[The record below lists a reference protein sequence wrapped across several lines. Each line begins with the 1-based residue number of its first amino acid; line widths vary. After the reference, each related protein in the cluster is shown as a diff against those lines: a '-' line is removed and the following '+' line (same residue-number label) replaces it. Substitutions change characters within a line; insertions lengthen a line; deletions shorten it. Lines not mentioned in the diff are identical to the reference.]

1 MLYIKKQEMQRV
13 MQRALEN
20 VGCDAA
26 RAQRLARIITE
37 NTMDGS
43 TTHGANRFP
52 RLVAEVASGIVSLEG
67 EMTKVSGFGG
77 LEVWDGGFGF
87 GVLNAE
93 QASERAIA
101 LAREH
106 GIGCVSLR
114 NSNHWMRPGRYGWNM
129 AKAGMIGICWSNTGG
144 NMPVWGARDVRMGNN
159 PIVMAIPS
167 ADGPVL
173 VDMAMSQFANGKLEV
188 ARQKGESMPMP
199 CGWDEDGNL
208 TDDPETVL
216 KTRRLLQTG
225 YWKGSAFAMAM
236 DMACV
241 VSSLGMS
248 TPKIDETMRE
258 RGAETGHSQ
267 IFIAINCAAVADPQI
282 ADRLLKEAEMAYL
295 ASEPDGSGTPIHIPG
310 RLIPQKHAQA
320 EAEGVPV
327 VEATWQKIVNL
338 AEAEC

>member
-13 MQRALEN
+13 MQQALEN
-20 VGCDAA
+20 VGCDII
-26 RAQRLARIITE
+26 RAQRLAQIITE

-52 RLVAEVASGIVSLEG
+52 RLVAEVESGVVSLEG
-67 EMTKVSGFGG
+67 QMTKVSGFGG

-93 QASERAIA
+93 KASERVIA
-101 LAREH
+101 LAKEH

-129 AKAGMIGICWSNTGG
+129 AKAGLIGICWSNTGG
-144 NMPVWGARDVRMGNN
+144 NMPIWGACDFRMGNN

-167 ADGPVL
+167 ADGPIL
-173 VDMAMSQFANGKLEV
+173 VDMAMSQFSNGKLEV
-188 ARQKGESMPMP
+188 AKQKGESMPMP
-199 CGWDEDGNL
+199 CGWDEEGNL
-208 TDDPETVL
+208 TNDPETVL
-216 KTRRLLQTG
+216 RTKRMLQTG

-236 DMACV
+236 DMACL

-248 TPKIDETMRE
+248 TPKIDEVKHAKGE
-258 RGAETGHSQ
+258 ETGHCQ
-267 IFIAINCAAVADPQI
+267 MFIAIHCSAVADSNI
-282 ADRLLKEAEMAYL
+282 ADQLLKEAEMAYL
-295 ASEPDGSGTPIHIPG
+295 ASKPDSSGTPIRIPG
-310 RLIPQKHAQA
+310 RLISQKRTQA

-327 VEATWQKIVNL
+327 LEATWQKILEL
-338 AEAEC
+338 AKR

>member
-77 LEVWDGGFGF
+77 LEVWDGDFGF

-93 QASERAIA
+93 AASERAIA
-101 LAREH
+101 LAKEH

-144 NMPVWGARDVRMGNN
+144 NMPVWGAKDVRMGNN

-188 ARQKGESMPMP
+188 AKQKGESLPMP
-199 CGWDEDGNL
+199 CGWDESGNL
-208 TDDPETVL
+208 TNDPETVL
-216 KTRRLLQTG
+216 RTKRLLQTG

-248 TPKIDETMRE
+248 TPKIDETIKAK
-258 RGAETGHSQ
+258 GVETGHCQ
-267 IFIAINCAAVADPQI
+267 MFLAINCAAVADPQT
-282 ADRLLKEAEMAYL
+282 ADRLLKEAELAYL

-310 RLIPQKHAQA
+310 RLISQKHVQA

-327 VEATWQKIVNL
+327 LEDTWKKILDL
-338 AEAEC
+338 AEAES

>member
-13 MQRALEN
+13 MQQALEN

-93 QASERAIA
+93 AASERAIA
-101 LAREH
+101 LAKEH

-129 AKAGMIGICWSNTGG
+129 AKAGMIGICWSNTGMVGTGDPQRIEALHALKADQRILQGCVHGMTHMQLTG
-144 NMPVWGARDVRMGNN
+144 NIGGRHY
-159 PIVMAIPS
+159 
-167 ADGPVL
+167 
-173 VDMAMSQFANGKLEV
+173 NGK
-188 ARQKGESMPMP
+188 G
-199 CGWDEDGNL
+199 
-208 TDDPETVL
+208 
-216 KTRRLLQTG
+216 LL
-225 YWKGSAFAMAM
+225 
-236 DMACV
+236 V
-241 VSSLGMS
+241 GMLFRMEKAA
-248 TPKIDETMRE
+248 TLP
-258 RGAETGHSQ
+258 H
-267 IFIAINCAAVADPQI
+267 AINSVFD
-282 ADRLLKEAEMAYL
+282 LLRF
-295 ASEPDGSGTPIHIPG
+295 IHL
-310 RLIPQKHAQA
+310 R
-320 EAEGVPV
+320 
-327 VEATWQKIVNL
+327 
-338 AEAEC
+338 